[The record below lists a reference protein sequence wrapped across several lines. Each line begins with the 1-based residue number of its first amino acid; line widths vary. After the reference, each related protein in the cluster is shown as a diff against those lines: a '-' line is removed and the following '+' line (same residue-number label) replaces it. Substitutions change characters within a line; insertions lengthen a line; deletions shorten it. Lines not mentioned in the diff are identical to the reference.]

1 MVVLAASICTKQ
13 GKAILSRQFVEMTR
27 SRIEGLLASFP
38 KLIGANDQH
47 TFVET
52 DSVRY
57 VYQPLDDL
65 FIILITNKNS
75 NILQDIDTLHLFSR
89 IVSEYCR
96 SADEKEITKQR
107 FELLMV
113 FDEVISLGFRENVNL
128 GQIKTISAMESN
140 DERIQAEIQKQKERE
155 AKEELKRR
163 AQLMDLKKWEAAK
176 NARKGYPESTSG
188 GFNNFSS
195 SSSYN
200 QSASVSPVS
209 HTPEPSRH
217 YPETPAEKSAPAP
230 VGRGMKLGKKS
241 VQSSLIENIKAE
253 EGVRDSPVTTPSMP
267 IAHAPSPAVHE
278 ETIHV
283 TVEEKITATANRDGG
298 LQSMEVNGAMMLKV
312 NDPDQARV
320 ILKLSH
326 NHDPNVQFNTHPN
339 VDKALWANA
348 TTIALRD
355 PSRPFPAAQPLRI
368 LKWRYTS
375 RDESKLPLLVNCWP
389 SPTGNGSCDVTIEY
403 ELQNLQIVL
412 DKVTIMIPYSGAPPN
427 VNHSDIGTFSIDKS
441 TQSIIWQIP
450 HLDASNSSGCLEF
463 SIDTEDIST
472 VYPIQMHFASTTSFD
487 NLKIVDVNSVD
498 GGPVTFSTD
507 IVLLTNGYE
516 IV

>member
-1 MVVLAASICTKQ
+1 
-13 GKAILSRQFVEMTR
+13 MTR

-57 VYQPLDDL
+57 VY
-65 FIILITNKNS
+65 
-75 NILQDIDTLHLFSR
+75 QDIDTLHLFSR

-217 YPETPAEKSAPAP
+217 YPETAAEKRYVHSLIYVSAPAP

-278 ETIHV
+278 ET
-283 TVEEKITATANRDGG
+283 
-298 LQSMEVNGAMMLKV
+298 
-312 NDPDQARV
+312 
-320 ILKLSH
+320 
-326 NHDPNVQFNTHPN
+326 
-339 VDKALWANA
+339 
-348 TTIALRD
+348 
-355 PSRPFPAAQPLRI
+355 
-368 LKWRYTS
+368 
-375 RDESKLPLLVNCWP
+375 
-389 SPTGNGSCDVTIEY
+389 
-403 ELQNLQIVL
+403 
-412 DKVTIMIPYSGAPPN
+412 
-427 VNHSDIGTFSIDKS
+427 
-441 TQSIIWQIP
+441 
-450 HLDASNSSGCLEF
+450 
-463 SIDTEDIST
+463 
-472 VYPIQMHFASTTSFD
+472 
-487 NLKIVDVNSVD
+487 
-498 GGPVTFSTD
+498 
-507 IVLLTNGYE
+507 
-516 IV
+516 